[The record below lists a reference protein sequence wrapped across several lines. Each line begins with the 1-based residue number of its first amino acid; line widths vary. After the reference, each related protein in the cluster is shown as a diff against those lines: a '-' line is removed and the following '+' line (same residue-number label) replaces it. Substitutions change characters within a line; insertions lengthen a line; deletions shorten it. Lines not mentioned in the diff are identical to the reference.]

1 MKLWHRYNG
10 LIIPVL
16 VVAMLTIW
24 PVITGRP
31 ANRESA
37 FTILKAVALASSL
50 NILLGYT
57 GYVSFGHIVFYGF
70 GGYMGIYFLTEHGWS
85 IWASMLAGGI
95 ASGLLAFL
103 LGSAILRLRGAY
115 FALATIGINEAMKA
129 FINNFDKLAEGMSQL
144 LVKLV
149 ESMSRLLLNLG
160 AGEAFVDSLGETSL
174 KIIDILIPRLG
185 GPTGITLNFSVY
197 KAYGGAAEALQMSFY
212 IGAGLAL
219 LALVMSYIV
228 RTSKFGL
235 GLLAIRENE
244 DAAEVM
250 GVVTPRVK
258 TWAYVLSAIIPGMI
272 GVLFFF
278 KNGNVEPHDAFP
290 LHASIE
296 LLVMVMLGGQGT
308 VLGPILGAF
317 AYQGMRGYL
326 VTSPVFKDIQL
337 SVSGALLLMIVL
349 FIPAGAIGWLRH
361 RIPSLRRVLA

>member
-1 MKLWHRYNG
+1 MNTWHRFRG
-10 LIIPVL
+10 LILPAL
-16 VVAMLTIW
+16 AVAALALW
-24 PVITGRP
+24 PVITGKP

-37 FTILKAVALASSL
+37 FTILKAIALASSL

-70 GGYMGIYFLTEHGWS
+70 GGYVGIFLLTEKDWS
-85 IWASMLAGGI
+85 LWTSIFAGGV
-95 ASGLLAFL
+95 ASGILAYL

-115 FALATIGINEAMKA
+115 FALATIGVNEAMRA
-129 FINNFDKLAEGMSQL
+129 FISNFDL
-144 LVKLV
+144 
-149 ESMSRLLLNLG
+149 
-160 AGEAFVDSLGETSL
+160 F
-174 KIIDILIPRLG
+174 G

-197 KAYGGAAEALQMSFY
+197 KTYGGAAQALQTSFY
-212 IGAGLAL
+212 IGAGLAM
-219 LALVMSYIV
+219 LAVVLSYFV
-228 RTSKFGL
+228 RISKFGL

-244 DAAEVM
+244 DTAEVM
-250 GVVTPRVK
+250 GVVAPRAK
-258 TWAYVLSAIIPGMI
+258 TWAYVLSAIIPGMV

-326 VTSPVFKDIQL
+326 VTSPIFKDIQL
-337 SVSGALLLMIVL
+337 SVSGVLLLMIVL
-349 FIPAGAIGWLRH
+349 FIPAGAVGWLRR
-361 RIPSLRRVLA
+361 RIPVLRRVLP

>member
-1 MKLWHRYNG
+1 MKLWHRYSG
-10 LIIPVL
+10 ILLPVL
-16 VVAMLTIW
+16 AVAALAIW
-24 PVITGRP
+24 PLITGKP

-70 GGYMGIYFLTEHGWS
+70 GGYVGLYLLTEKGFS
-85 IWASMLAGGI
+85 LGTAMLAGGL
-95 ASGLLAFL
+95 ASGILAFL
-103 LGSAILRLRGAY
+103 LGKAILRLRGAY
-115 FALATIGINEAMKA
+115 FALATIGVNEAMKA
-129 FINNFDKLAEGMSQL
+129 FVNNFDL
-144 LVKLV
+144 
-149 ESMSRLLLNLG
+149 
-160 AGEAFVDSLGETSL
+160 F
-174 KIIDILIPRLG
+174 G

-197 KAYGGAAEALQMSFY
+197 KAYGGAASALQTSFY

-219 LALVMSYIV
+219 LAILLSYFV

-250 GVVTPRVK
+250 GVVAPNAK

-317 AYQGMRGYL
+317 AYQGMRGFL
-326 VTSPVFKDIQL
+326 VTSDFFKDIQL

-361 RIPSLRRVLA
+361 RIPTMRRVLA

>member
-1 MKLWHRYNG
+1 MKFWHRYNG

-16 VVAMLTIW
+16 VVAALTAW
-24 PVITGRP
+24 PLITGNP
-31 ANRESA
+31 SNRESV
-37 FTILKAVALASSL
+37 FTIMKAIALASSL

-70 GGYMGIYFLTEHGWS
+70 GGYVGIYLLTGKGWS
-85 IWASMLAGGI
+85 LIPSVLAGGV
-95 ASGLLAFL
+95 ASGILAFL

-115 FALATIGINEAMKA
+115 FALATIGVNEAMRA
-129 FINNFDKLAEGMSQL
+129 FINNIELF
-144 LVKLV
+144 
-149 ESMSRLLLNLG
+149 
-160 AGEAFVDSLGETSL
+160 
-174 KIIDILIPRLG
+174 G

-197 KAYGGAAEALQMSFY
+197 KEYGGAAQALQISFY
-212 IGAGLAL
+212 IGAALAL
-219 LALVMSYIV
+219 LALVMSYLV
-228 RTSKFGL
+228 RMSKFGL
-235 GLLAIRENE
+235 GLLSIRENE

-250 GVVTPRVK
+250 GVVAPRAK
-258 TWAYVLSAIIPGMI
+258 TMAYILSAIVPGMI

-326 VTSPVFKDIQL
+326 VTSPIFKDIQL
-337 SVSGALLLMIVL
+337 SVSGALLLIIVL
-349 FIPAGAIGWLRH
+349 FIPAGAIGWIRQRVPTLRK
-361 RIPSLRRVLA
+361 VLP

>member
-1 MKLWHRYNG
+1 MKMWQRYSG
-10 LIIPVL
+10 VIVPVL
-16 VVAMLTIW
+16 VVAALVLWPTLTGKAS
-24 PVITGRP
+24 T
-31 ANRESA
+31 RESA
-37 FTILKAVALASSL
+37 FTILKAIALASSL

-70 GGYMGIYFLTEHGWS
+70 GGYVGLYFLTQQQWS
-85 IWASMLAGGI
+85 LWTSILVGGLAS
-95 ASGLLAFL
+95 SLLAFL
-103 LGSAILRLRGAY
+103 LGTAILRLRGAY

-129 FINNFDKLAEGMSQL
+129 FINNFGL
-144 LVKLV
+144 
-149 ESMSRLLLNLG
+149 
-160 AGEAFVDSLGETSL
+160 F
-174 KIIDILIPRLG
+174 G

-197 KAYGGAAEALQMSFY
+197 RAYGGAAQALQMSFY
-212 IGAGLAL
+212 IVAVLA
-219 LALVMSYIV
+219 ALTIVLSYIV

-250 GVVTPRVK
+250 GVSAPTAK

-317 AYQGMRGYL
+317 AYQGMRGFL
-326 VTSPVFKDIQL
+326 VTSDFFKDIQL
-337 SVSGALLLMIVL
+337 SVSGVLLLLIVL
-349 FIPAGAIGWLRH
+349 FIPAGAIGWLRQ
-361 RIPSLRRVLA
+361 RFPRLRRVFA

>member
-1 MKLWHRYNG
+1 MKLWNRYSG
-10 LIIPVL
+10 IIFPIL
-16 VVAMLTIW
+16 VVAALTLW
-24 PVITGRP
+24 PVITGKP

-70 GGYMGIYFLTEHGWS
+70 GGYVGIYLLTEQGWS
-85 IWASMLAGGI
+85 LWEAILAGGA
-95 ASGLLAFL
+95 ASALLAFL

-115 FALATIGINEAMKA
+115 FALATIGVNEAMKA
-129 FINNFDKLAEGMSQL
+129 FINNFAL
-144 LVKLV
+144 
-149 ESMSRLLLNLG
+149 
-160 AGEAFVDSLGETSL
+160 F
-174 KIIDILIPRLG
+174 G

-197 KAYGGAAEALQMSFY
+197 KAYGGAAQALQISFY

-219 LALVMSYIV
+219 LALLMSYFV

-235 GLLAIRENE
+235 GLMAIRENE
-244 DAAEVM
+244 DTAEVM
-250 GVVTPRVK
+250 GIVAPRAK
-258 TWAYVLSAIIPGMI
+258 TWAYVLSAIVPGMI

-326 VTSPVFKDIQL
+326 VTSPIFKDIQL
-337 SVSGALLLMIVL
+337 SVSGALLLIIVL
-349 FIPAGAIGWLRH
+349 FIPAGAIGWIR
-361 RIPSLRRVLA
+361 RSVPALRRYLP

>member
-1 MKLWHRYNG
+1 MKTWQRYSG
-10 LIIPVL
+10 LILPVL
-16 VVAMLTIW
+16 VVAALVLW
-24 PVITGRP
+24 PAISGKA

-37 FTILKAVALASSL
+37 FTILKAIALASSL

-70 GGYMGIYFLTEHGWS
+70 GGYVGLYLLTEQELSLWF
-85 IWASMLAGGI
+85 AMLAGGL
-95 ASGLLAFL
+95 ASGILAFL
-103 LGSAILRLRGAY
+103 LGKAILRLRGAY
-115 FALATIGINEAMKA
+115 FALATIGVNEAMKA
-129 FINNFDKLAEGMSQL
+129 FVNNFDL
-144 LVKLV
+144 
-149 ESMSRLLLNLG
+149 
-160 AGEAFVDSLGETSL
+160 F
-174 KIIDILIPRLG
+174 G

-197 KAYGGAAEALQMSFY
+197 KAYGGAAQALQTSFY

-219 LALVMSYIV
+219 LAVLLSYVV
-228 RTSKFGL
+228 RSSKFGL

-250 GVVTPRVK
+250 GVFAPNAK
-258 TWAYVLSAIIPGMI
+258 TWAYVLSAILPGMI

-317 AYQGMRGYL
+317 AYQGMRGFL
-326 VTSPVFKDIQL
+326 VTSDFFKDIQL
-337 SVSGALLLMIVL
+337 SVSGALLLVIVL

-361 RIPSLRRVLA
+361 RILRRVFA